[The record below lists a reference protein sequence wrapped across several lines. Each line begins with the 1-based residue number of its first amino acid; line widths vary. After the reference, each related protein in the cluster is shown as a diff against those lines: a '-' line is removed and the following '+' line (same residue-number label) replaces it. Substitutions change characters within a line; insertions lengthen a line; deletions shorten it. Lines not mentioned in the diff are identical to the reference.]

1 MNEKAERIN
10 GWAAMIGVIAAMGSY
25 ALTGDLIPGIWQNIY
40 KVQVTQL
47 QEVIKMLLLATC
59 LLGAFIIGAAFKDAS
74 ADDDDDMDGGMMIPA
89 QIPV

>member
-25 ALTGDLIPGIWQNIY
+25 AVTGQIIPGVWQFY

-47 QEVIKMLLLATC
+47 QEVIKMILLATC
-59 LLGAFIIGAAFKDAS
+59 LLGAYILIIASLTEKDV
-74 ADDDDDMDGGMMIPA
+74 DDDDHFDGGMMM
-89 QIPV
+89 PVPQGI